1 MCTGPA
7 SAPAGLLAELP
18 AGDPDLPGDP
28 EPLTGRCSAQSHLH
42 SRTTSA
48 SGAGACLRVLR
59 FNRQS
64 YTDSEHR
71 GPRQDPMHL
80 ARLLH
85 PQAMA
90 GNISSFSGPS
100 CFSGV
105 MAHMHCR
112 AVSGRPEGGPDLY
125 SQPALFTVDTPPA
138 LKGPGLRKD
147 RERPLAHEA
156 IRARVFLV
164 GDF

>member
-1 MCTGPA
+1 MCPRWGRTSLCTGPA

-71 GPRQDPMHL
+71 GPRQDPVHL

-90 GNISSFSGPS
+90 GNTFHRSQGPAAFPGS
-100 CFSGV
+100 WHTCSAEQSRG
-105 MAHMHCR
+105 APR
-112 AVSGRPEGGPDLY
+112 GGPDLY
-125 SQPALFTVDTPPA
+125 SQPAVYCRHTSCLE
-138 LKGPGLRKD
+138 GPGAA
-147 RERPLAHEA
+147 EGQGAA
-156 IRARVFLV
+156 ARS
-164 GDF
+164 